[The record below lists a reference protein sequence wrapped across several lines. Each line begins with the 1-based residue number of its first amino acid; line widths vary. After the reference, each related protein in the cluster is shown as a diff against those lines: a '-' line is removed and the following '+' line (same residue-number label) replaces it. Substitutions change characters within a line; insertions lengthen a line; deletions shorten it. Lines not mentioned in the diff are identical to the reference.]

1 MWQEVRCRLLCE
13 PTRIRHQVGELGKVS
28 GECLSRS
35 DATTAFVDIPTLTDH
50 ARIVA

>member
-1 MWQEVRCRLLCE
+1 
-13 PTRIRHQVGELGKVS
+13 VS

-35 DATTAFVDIPTLTDH
+35 DATTAFVDIPTLPDH

>member
-1 MWQEVRCRLLCE
+1 MWQEVRFRLLCE

-35 DATTAFVDIPTLTDH
+35 DATTAFVDFPTLPDH